1 MTTKR
6 LGFETP
12 GKRSLRGPAL
22 IACRTGARFLNRF
35 TLSGLLELSIS
46 SAAIDVCASAIVG
59 VVTATEGGVTATPT
73 ALRLIAGRAGV
84 TGGVKV

>member
-22 IACRTGARFLNRF
+22 IACRTGTRFLNRF

-46 SAAIDVCASAIVG
+46 SAAIEVGASAIVG
-59 VVTATEGGVTATPT
+59 VVIVTGGGVIATA
-73 ALRLIAGRAGV
+73 AKLIAGRAGV

>member
-1 MTTKR
+1 VTTKR

-35 TLSGLLELSIS
+35 TLSGLLELSIN
-46 SAAIDVCASAIVG
+46 SAAIEVYASAIVG
-59 VVTATEGGVTATPT
+59 VVTVTGGEVTATAT
-73 ALRLIAGRAGV
+73 ALRLIVGRAGV